1 MIDTSDFKT
10 GLTILYNNQIYQI
23 VEFQHVKP
31 GKGQAFVKTKLK
43 NLRTGA
49 NIDYSFNAG
58 ERLEQA
64 MIEKRKHQYLYGGDT
79 YCFMDLETYDQI
91 EVPAE
96 RLKWE
101 SKFLLE
107 GMTVEI
113 VTYGTEI
120 LGINL
125 PEKMVL
131 EVTESSPAV
140 AGNTATNAL
149 KEVTLE
155 TGLVVKVPMFIN
167 QGDKIIV
174 TTWDGKYSSR
184 A

>member
-1 MIDTSDFKT
+1 MKELIVIIANNGNADEIMEVAKSK
-10 GLTILYNNQIYQI
+10 GAAGGTIL
-23 VEFQHVKP
+23 HGRGSASK
-31 GKGQAFVKTKLK
+31 
-43 NLRTGA
+43 
-49 NIDYSFNAG
+49 D
-58 ERLEQA
+58 
-64 MIEKRKHQYLYGGDT
+64 
-79 YCFMDLETYDQI
+79 
-91 EVPAE
+91 AE
-96 RLKWE
+96 H
-101 SKFLLE
+101 FF
-107 GMTVEI
+107 
-113 VTYGTEI
+113 
-120 LGINL
+120 GINL

-149 KEVTLE
+149 KEVTVE

>member
-1 MIDTSDFKT
+1 
-10 GLTILYNNQIYQI
+10 
-23 VEFQHVKP
+23 
-31 GKGQAFVKTKLK
+31 
-43 NLRTGA
+43 
-49 NIDYSFNAG
+49 
-58 ERLEQA
+58 
-64 MIEKRKHQYLYGGDT
+64 
-79 YCFMDLETYDQI
+79 MDQETYEQI
-91 EVPAE
+91 EIPAE

-101 SKFLLE
+101 SKFLIE

-113 VTYGTEI
+113 VFYGTEI
-120 LGINL
+120 LGVNL
-125 PEKMVL
+125 PEKMVM
-131 EVTESSPAV
+131 EVTESTPAV

-149 KEVTLE
+149 KEVTVE